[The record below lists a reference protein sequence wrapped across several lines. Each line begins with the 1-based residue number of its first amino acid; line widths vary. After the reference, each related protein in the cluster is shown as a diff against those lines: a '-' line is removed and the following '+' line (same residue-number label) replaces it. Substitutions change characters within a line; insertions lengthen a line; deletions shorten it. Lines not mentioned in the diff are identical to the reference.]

1 MIFSLA
7 LATLLGACTQPVA
20 TVEEAM
26 PSPSAENILH
36 AAAPGPVSFEQ
47 MRGLVADVLGTD
59 AAAGI
64 VPTSRYVRLRFD
76 DVERM
81 CEHYMR
87 GPVELSPEPLLGET
101 YDVDAAEDGKPRPM
115 YALVESGTPLPE
127 EARCDVLAEYFDPMS
142 PLSGLT
148 PEQAE
153 AVMRA
158 LTPATRAATA
168 EYDWY
173 PSGRVEIY
181 DELAKVYVPIS
192 GVSVVVTGYKGASD
206 GTVLQTETCIT
217 DSEGRYTCKKLFYS
231 LVSERV
237 KWSNLY
243 WNIMEDNANVAY
255 TNSPALDRKPWNLVV
270 RSSSPDRAMQFASA
284 YRAANFMHNNEYCI
298 SNMDDN
304 GTSTVNIRCLDEAIP
319 ANTDDRFEQSPVASN
334 IMTLFVYCKRK
345 TPFEIHNVVQR
356 ELGKAVHRLRVNAS
370 TNDYDDFS
378 KVVRESWGELTKYHF
393 AMLEYQGLSALNTIQ
408 NFVPDYQADYGFV
421 PARPDALN
429 GQSWFYN
436 TRIDANSQCRTPM
449 FIDIIDDFDQS
460 TWPENFDS
468 SYIKYPQDQLFSRLI
483 AGFYALEKWSL
494 RCKNVSDV
502 ELACY
507 AAVQLDLSHMRAIDQ
522 LFTVY
527 KELEAAL

>member
-1 MIFSLA
+1 
-7 LATLLGACTQPVA
+7 
-20 TVEEAM
+20 M

-153 AVMRA
+153 TVMRA
-158 LTPATRAATA
+158 LTPATRAATS

-270 RSSSPDRAMQFASA
+270 RSSSSDRAMQFASA
-284 YRAANFMHNNEYCI
+284 YRAANFMHK
-298 SNMDDN
+298 N
-304 GTSTVNIRCLDEAIP
+304 GYSVPITATINIRCLDEAVP
-319 ANTDDRFEQSPVASN
+319 TNTDDRFEQSVTASGV
-334 IMTLFVYCKRK
+334 MTLFIYCKRK

-356 ELGKAVHRLRVNAS
+356 ELGKTIHNLRIYYSGDNYKS
-370 TNDYDDFS
+370 YE

-393 AMLEYQGLSALNTIQ
+393 AMLEYEGLSALNTIQ
-408 NFVPDYQADYGFV
+408 NFVPDYQAYYGFI

-460 TWPENFDS
+460 TWPENFDL
-468 SYIKYPQDQLFSRLI
+468 SYIKYPQDELN
-483 AGFYALEKWSL
+483 SL
-494 RCKNVSDV
+494 LDDFSDV
-502 ELACY
+502 EEWSRACKKVTELK
-507 AAVQLDLSHMRAIDQ
+507 AKCRTAVGPDIIQLQAVEK
-522 LFTVY
+522 LFKTY
-527 KELEAAL
+527 EELEAAL